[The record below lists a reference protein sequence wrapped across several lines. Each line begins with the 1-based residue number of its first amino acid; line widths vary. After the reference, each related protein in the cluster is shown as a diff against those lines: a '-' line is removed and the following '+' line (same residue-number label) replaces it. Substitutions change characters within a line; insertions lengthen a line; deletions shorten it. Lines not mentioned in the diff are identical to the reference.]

1 MEQEKSDDRV
11 NMLLGK
17 KENPALNK
25 MLGKKISEENLLGK
39 NDRESALNRMLGKEH
54 TKSKYEKELTDDA
67 KIKCPKC
74 GHEFEVE

>member
-17 KENPALNK
+17 KENPALSK
-25 MLGKKISEENLLGK
+25 MLGKKISEENLLGNTK
-39 NDRESALNRMLGKEH
+39 DQGNALNRMLGKEH
-54 TKSKYEKELTDDA
+54 TKSTYEKELTE
-67 KIKCPKC
+67 KKVKCPKC